1 MMSKVPN
8 SLNNRCHGT
17 IWGFAQ
23 ADRRLAE
30 KGTRHGAKR
39 VGRFLRLHSIPWAI
53 VSAMRDNYVAA
64 RWLRVCAIIVH
75 QFAVGDTL

>member
-23 ADRRLAE
+23 ADRRPTE
-30 KGTRHGAKR
+30 KGTRYGAKR
-39 VGRFLRLHSIPWAI
+39 FVGFLRLHSFPWI
-53 VSAMRDNYVAA
+53 VSAMRDNYVAV
-64 RWLRVCAIIVH
+64 R
-75 QFAVGDTL
+75 